1 MRCPFGRPHPPRGW
15 DGPKSIGVAE
25 GFIEYMEEMDERASE
40 AYWAKYNAFAEKYPT
55 CWLRFLN
62 WLGVK

>member
-15 DGPKSIGVAE
+15 NGPHRIGTAE
-25 GFIEYMEEMDERASE
+25 GFIDYMEEQDARASE
-40 AYWAKYNAFAEKYPT
+40 EYWARYNVFAEKYPT

-62 WLGVK
+62 WLGWR